1 MLKREKIKI
10 DDGHRSSEYEENN
23 FNNDKQTGRG
33 QKVDPVANQ
42 LFMDVRYNSRLED
55 SNTHKVDQST
65 QQLNLT
71 AKKSNSLGN

>member
-10 DDGHRSSEYEENN
+10 DDGHRSSEYEENKL
-23 FNNDKQTGRG
+23 NNDIQTSRG
-33 QKVDPVANQ
+33 QKVDPAANQ

-65 QQLNLT
+65 QQLNLS

>member
-10 DDGHRSSEYEENN
+10 DDGHRSSEHEENN

-55 SNTHKVDQST
+55 SNTHK
-65 QQLNLT
+65 
-71 AKKSNSLGN
+71 